1 MTKMA
6 KHSWMAVFLAIC
18 LIIGICGNLMK
29 SGAVLW
35 GVVVLLISVVTFAAA
50 HNLGPLV
57 NRLTA
62 RQMRIMI
69 GIGLTLMLVG
79 QVLIL
84 IFLPDTIYHDPYR
97 ILSQADQMAAGH
109 NIWNTTYFWRYPNNV
124 SLTYLL
130 SLWFRLT
137 SLVGMSTNVASHILT
152 ITLLDTFII
161 MTLVTLKQLS
171 ERNSIVLGGFTFLV
185 LSPFAYTYYLQVFYS
200 DLPSMLILL
209 MIFRILWRWRIK
221 SNLQRICTGIGL
233 TMLVLVGQLLKPNL
247 IVLLPALFIIVVIL
261 WHRKLLRTTKL
272 TVPFLLI
279 VAGFGLSVPTT
290 QVIHTAANFHPN
302 AAYEL
307 PVTSWMLMGVN
318 TNSDGMYST
327 KDIEKAIT
335 LKDKQAVEQYDIQT
349 IQTRVKKLG
358 VFGLMKL
365 WLVKIGI
372 LLNVRSIQ
380 DWYNGGFQSAPTWY
394 DQHSQF
400 LRAVTAVSY
409 QVVTIV
415 LWLTLIIRL
424 LAWRPDLRDE
434 TALIGLLAIVTALG
448 YLAFHT
454 LLWETEER
462 YGQAIVPLVLFALG
476 ALPNTAR
483 KRVVIPKRTRNRLAV
498 GFALAA
504 ILGLSTFSGLL
515 AKDYPNTIVVA
526 AQRSQLSTQYHAK
539 PQLIAPN
546 TVMSEEISLNGASN
560 YLSVQIHQAAGMKVT
575 LTSPSTGKVYKLK
588 PAATVYKLET
598 NIAAGHYR
606 ITAKN
611 TSGIGQQV
619 DVVNTQRYQLA
630 EYPLVVNGVKNATA
644 SFVYTSLYQPT

>member
-1 MTKMA
+1 MEHDLLLGLSQQCFA
-6 KHSWMAVFLAIC
+6 DLLA
-18 LIIGICGNLMK
+18 LALVQVNE
-29 SGAVLW
+29 
-35 GVVVLLISVVTFAAA
+35 
-50 HNLGPLV
+50 LGGDV
-57 NRLTA
+57 NERCESYTDHHFV
-62 RQMRIMI
+62 RY
-69 GIGLTLMLVG
+69 
-79 QVLIL
+79 
-84 IFLPDTIYHDPYR
+84 IYHHDP
-97 ILSQADQMAAGH
+97 S
-109 NIWNTTYFWRYPNNV
+109 NFE
-124 SLTYLL
+124 
-130 SLWFRLT
+130 
-137 SLVGMSTNVASHILT
+137 T
-152 ITLLDTFII
+152 I
-161 MTLVTLKQLS
+161 
-171 ERNSIVLGGFTFLV
+171 ERRNSIVLGGFTFLV

-221 SNLQRICTGIGL
+221 SNLQRICAGIGL

-261 WHRKLLRTTKL
+261 WHRKLLRTIKL

-424 LAWRPDLRDE
+424 LVWRPDLRDE

-483 KRVVIPKRTRNRLAV
+483 KRVVIPKRTRNWLAV

-539 PQLIAPN
+539 PQLVAPN

-560 YLSVQIHQAAGMKVT
+560 YLSVQVHQAAGMKVT
-575 LTSPSTGKVYKLK
+575 LTSLSTGKVYKLK
-588 PAATVYKLET
+588 PAAAVYKLET